1 MILNNTKNLIS
12 SFVVPKKIQIL
23 AKSIQFFSSN
33 LAMSFADKLFKKPL
47 KFKTPGR
54 EKTMWESA
62 QKKRIKVESLQKE
75 IDVLSYGFS
84 IKKVLLVHGWAGRST
99 QLFMIADKLLE
110 KGFMVV
116 SFDATAH
123 GKSEGEY
130 SSLPEFIEVAKQV
143 NTDFGPFVSAV
154 GHSLGGMVL
163 YNVANELKLKS
174 FVTIGAAN
182 KISGIMRRFVK
193 GLDLKPKVSV
203 KLKNHYDKIFKTDV
217 DKYSSLINAKEVKM
231 PVLVVHDSLD
241 GDVPVSCAQNIR
253 HNLENGSLLITEGL
267 GHTKIL
273 RDKKT
278 MSRVVNF
285 INNGKRN

>member
-1 MILNNTKNLIS
+1 MVFNSTKSLIS
-12 SFVVPKKIQIL
+12 SFVVPKKIQFI
-23 AKSIQFFSSN
+23 ARSIQFVSSN
-33 LAMSFADKLFKKPL
+33 LAMKFADKLFKKPI
-47 KFKTPGR
+47 KFRTPER

-75 IDVLSYGFS
+75 VDVLSYGFS
-84 IKKVLLVHGWAGRST
+84 TKKVLLVHGWAGRST

-110 KGFMVV
+110 KGFMVI

-130 SSLPEFIEVAKQV
+130 SSLPEFIEVIKQV

-154 GHSLGGMVL
+154 GHSLGGMAL
-163 YNVANELKLKS
+163 YNTVNEMKLKNA
-174 FVTIGAAN
+174 VTIGAAN
-182 KISGIMRRFVK
+182 KVSGVMRRFVT
-193 GLDLKPKVSV
+193 GLNLKPKISV
-203 KLKNHYDKIFKTDV
+203 KLKNHYDGLFNTDV
-217 DKYSSLINAKEVKM
+217 DKFSSLSNAKEVKM

-253 HNLENGSLLITEGL
+253 QNLEKGSLLITQGL

-273 RDKKT
+273 RDKET
-278 MSRVVNF
+278 MARVVNF
-285 INNGKRN
+285 INNNQ